1 MHVSSVLCGC
11 IIIHYEC
18 TEHYLIVV
26 ALYIPKELP
35 LGLLGVI
42 SCHLEEHQTSLQE
55 NPALKMKARKKK
67 HRPKIIRENKLAK
80 VRRNTWRLK
89 AWSPWLKA
97 WSPWR
102 VESLAEGWRRGVP
115 GEWSPWLLVVF
126 SQESLARGVP
136 GWRRGVPGEWSP
148 WLLVVVCPGWRQ
160 FESLAGSGGC
170 NMY

>member
-1 MHVSSVLCGC
+1 MQVSSVLCGC

-55 NPALKMKARKKK
+55 NPALRMKARKKK

-80 VRRNTWRLK
+80 VRRNT
-89 AWSPWLKA
+89 
-97 WSPWR
+97 
-102 VESLAEGWRRGVP
+102 
-115 GEWSPWLLVVF
+115 
-126 SQESLARGVP
+126 
-136 GWRRGVPGEWSP
+136 
-148 WLLVVVCPGWRQ
+148 
-160 FESLAGSGGC
+160 
-170 NMY
+170 